1 MADGQYGGNESVHW
15 IVNADDA
22 SAVTNGQHPK
32 GAKWRQSGVDYHK
45 NPNLGKDFIVRV
57 KLPADSAKRTA
68 FLNALLAEVNRAVQD
83 ARTQQIEFRIEI
95 ETGAVARTQ
104 IQVSWGKPTPWY
116 EGLQEV
122 HPSADAKKQKVA
134 DIGGTGTAV

>member
-22 SAVTNGQHPK
+22 SAVTNGK
-32 GAKWRQSGVDYHK
+32 DVKEAKWRQSGVDYHG
-45 NPNLGKDFIVRV
+45 NPNLGKDFILRI
-57 KLPADSAKRTA
+57 KMPADPRTRAA
-68 FLNALLAEVNRAVQD
+68 FLNSMIAEANRAAQD
-83 ARTQQIEFRIEI
+83 TSVERIELRLEI

-104 IQVSWGKPTPWY
+104 IQVTWGKPTPWY

-122 HPSADAKKQKVA
+122 HPSPEAKKKRA
-134 DIGGTGTAV
+134 LD